1 MLLRWK
7 RTSRARSRD
16 TVRVATWNVNN
27 VVRRLDLLLDWLQ
40 RTAPDVVALQELKA
54 TAESFPADALKAA
67 GYEALVVGQKTWN
80 GVALL
85 ARTQIVPVATELPG
99 DRTDKQARYVEAAI
113 GGVLFAGLYLPNGNP
128 QPGPKFDYKLAW
140 FQRLHRHAAAL
151 MKTGHPVILAGDY
164 NVVPTDDDI
173 YDTASWK
180 ENALLH
186 PAARA
191 AYRKLLKQGW
201 SDTVRELHPGQA
213 PYTFWSYL
221 RNRWSR
227 NAGMRID
234 HILASPS
241 LRARVTAAGV
251 DKAVRGLD
259 GSSDHAPVWVEL
271 KE

>member
-1 MLLRWK
+1 MRI
-7 RTSRARSRD
+7 
-16 TVRVATWNVNN
+16 ATFNVNN
-27 VVRRLDLLLDWLQ
+27 VVSRLPQLTAWLDVT
-40 RTAPDVVALQELKA
+40 RPDVVCLQEIKA
-54 TAESFPADALKAA
+54 TQAAFPVDAMLRL
-67 GYEALVVGQKTWN
+67 GYSSLVHGQKTWN
-80 GVALL
+80 GVAIL
-85 ARTQIVPVATELPG
+85 ARGAEPVEIRRGLPG
-99 DRTDKQARYVEAAI
+99 DPEDREARYLEAAVSGIVI
-113 GGVLFAGLYLPNGNP
+113 GCLYLPNGNP